1 MIKTGRIRGTR
12 AVLAACLGIGV
23 LALCGAVTA
32 AADGIFRS
40 PEFIAADAAGK
51 TLYVTEA
58 TANAV
63 AVVDAEK
70 GKAVRRIDLPD
81 APGGVALSPDGKT
94 LYVTGAVPAG
104 VVRVLDAASGKVQAE
119 IAVGHTP
126 VAPVV
131 SPDGA
136 LLYVCC
142 RFNNDVAVVDLASK
156 TVLARIPV
164 TREPVA
170 AAVTP
175 DGARLIV
182 ANLMPAGPSNG
193 DYTGSAV
200 SVIDTASRTVTATL
214 ALPNGSN
221 SLQGVCISPDGA
233 FAYVTHILARY
244 QMPTTQL
251 ERGWMN
257 TNALTV
263 VDAAAGALVN
273 TVLLDDVDMG
283 AANPWGVACTPDGAS
298 ILVAHAGT
306 HEISVIDRAKLHERL
321 AKVAAGE
328 RVTEVSAKPEDVP
341 NDLSFLVTLRRRIK
355 LAGNGPRGLWTDGAK
370 VWAAQYFTDDLAV
383 VELASANPA
392 RTAGRIELGSA
403 PLTQERTGER
413 HFHDAAL
420 CFQHWQSCISCHP
433 GSRADG
439 LNWDLLNDGIGNPKN
454 TKSMLLSHQTPPA
467 MGLGVRDT
475 AEAAVRA
482 GIRHIQF
489 AVRPEEDAAA
499 IDTYLKAMKP
509 VPSPLLENGKLSAA
523 AERGRA
529 VFERAHCAACH
540 IPPLYS
546 DLKVHDLGTTL
557 GLDAGKPVDTPTLV
571 EVWRTAPYMHDGR
584 AATLMEVF
592 TVHNKDNR
600 HGDTAG
606 LSEEELKD
614 LAAYVGSL

>member
-12 AVLAACLGIGV
+12 AVVAACLGIGV

-32 AADGIFRS
+32 AADGVFRS

-70 GKAVRRIDLPD
+70 GKVVRRIDLPD

-104 VVRVLDAASGKVQAE
+104 VVRAVDAASGKVQAE

-142 RFNNDVAVVDLASK
+142 RFNNDVAVVDLAAK

-182 ANLMPAGPSNG
+182 ANLVPAGPSNG

-200 SVIDTASRTVTATL
+200 SVIDTASRAVTATL

-221 SLQGVCISPDGA
+221 SLQGVCVSPCGA
-233 FAYVTHILARY
+233 HAYVTHILARY

-263 VDAAAGALVN
+263 IDAAAGSLVN

-283 AANPWGVACTPDGAS
+283 AANPWGVVCTPDGAS

-321 AKVAAGE
+321 ARVAAGE

-499 IDTYLKAMKP
+499 IDTYLKALKP

-523 AERGRA
+523 AGRGKA

-540 IPPLYS
+540 PAPLYS
-546 DLKVHDLGTTL
+546 DLKIYDLGTTL

-584 AATLMEVF
+584 AATLMEVL